1 MSSASRQHKKKK
13 NKFGATSPPFIDY
26 LKEILRRYP
35 DGGQILKELIQ
46 NADDAGASRVVFIH
60 DERHYETQSLW
71 TEELGKYQGPALYA
85 FNDAAFTE
93 EDWEGIQRVGR
104 SIKQDD
110 PTKVGRFGIGFNSVY
125 HITDLPCVFSSEH
138 LAIFDPQKKM
148 FGDDEEGYRWS
159 LNDEE
164 DRKSLLNLRDQFQ
177 PFQNVVSHV
186 DSCSWEKVISEE
198 QYFKG
203 TLFRFPLRNEASE
216 ISDNLYDSSKVTQL
230 FDSFIAD
237 ADISLLF
244 LRNVSSITLLH
255 IDTNGFCNNRL
266 KVSASNQFNNDLSHV
281 KQESFDRKTCFKTV
295 SHIPHQMEGTR
306 SQWLVTSCLLKHGY
320 KPEIDSLASKLSF
333 YPQVDAAFRI
343 DEDRSHCNGRL
354 SCFLPLP
361 NNESNKTGLPIHI
374 NACFGLTDNR
384 RFIKWQEEDQK
395 NDESAKWNELLI
407 KDILPHV
414 YLMMILDAIQLS
426 RNSTLPA
433 ATVYNLW
440 PDLSKTVHKDRWH
453 EVATD
458 TLKGLFEYKIFHLAK
473 DEKIWVSPSEA
484 VFPVNNICS
493 DTMSAVSRLLIAEG
507 ENLVTVPE
515 HVLKDV
521 PEIFPEIDKL
531 TWVSPSYV
539 RNVLHRSKAEN
550 LSKDDRYSLL
560 ELALSDEKYTELQGL
575 KLLPL
580 SDGTFTSFSN
590 EEQNTV
596 LIDNEKFSRTL
607 LPFSTERFIPNDL
620 SYVCIMQLMKLA
632 TKSTYN
638 IINLNANH
646 VVALTKKHLPMDWK
660 VTQDHVTWNTED
672 DHHPPKS
679 WLSEFWK
686 FLRTEWNELNDFID
700 IPLIPLEPLQ
710 SSGNSILLARLQ
722 RNTTLIF
729 QSSGVSSLSDHV
741 QNVLRMVGC
750 TVIKRDECLRH
761 HDIERYVLP
770 ASPRSVLQV
779 FVNSHRDQVIKGI
792 DSGSSRE
799 KEELKVY
806 LSSLDSLSNA
816 ERNLLSMLPIFR
828 MMSGKY
834 VAVQSKQAVVS
845 TTKPAIPDD
854 LPMPE
859 TIVQCANEADRR
871 LLTLLNIELLDAAK
885 LAVRLV
891 DCIEAAFFQK
901 GEEQTVMTWIL
912 NNGSILLSQSKQLLM
927 KTKNLKFIETTHG
940 ERKQASD
947 VFDPRNR
954 IFQDLFEADFF
965 PSPIY
970 TKTQEMLQSLKS
982 IGLKTEQKDISTENT
997 LQVINHVE
1005 KLHVHSPDKAFKK
1018 AHTLVRVLN
1027 ENDFLSKFTKAQIEE
1042 LKQRQWVP
1050 CENPKFLNGSICR
1063 NHKRGL
1069 YKPTDVR
1076 DSKYS
1081 SIVGYVMPLTSELTG
1096 HVCKNLGLH
1105 EPPPAEKVLENLS
1118 ALRSMANP
1126 NSDFQFKTELHNIYK
1141 FMQDNMRNF
1150 TDLIDSKGIPWIWN
1164 NSEFVCP
1171 GDIVLAYPP
1180 ELDLSPYIKKVP
1192 EEFLQYEILLTK
1204 FGVKKTLSDAEI
1216 EDILHDIKQRIDCRD
1231 PSHGDLTELKVSVA
1245 ILDWMRKNE
1254 KLLKDTTP
1262 VPVVAQSHNFTL
1274 QALSKTVFCDISAE
1288 GLDDLIQDDEE
1299 FYVIHEEVLPIT
1311 AKWLKVPFLSTRI
1324 LKPQL
1329 IQAEEDSFG
1338 IEQCGQSEPIT
1349 QRIKNILKEYDEES
1363 DIFKE
1368 LLQNAEDAGATTCKF
1383 LLDFRKHKDPP
1394 ETLFDHGMALC
1405 NGPCLWIF
1413 NNELFSEEDW
1423 RNIVKVGSASKEKKV
1438 EMIGKFGL
1446 GFNAVYHVSDI
1457 PSILSGKSLL
1467 ILDPNVSHL
1476 EKHILSYGNPGI
1488 KLDPFQE
1495 RLFKRFPGQLKS
1507 YEGIF
1512 DCDLSVE
1519 NSKKAYNGTLIKL
1532 PFRTLEEANKSE
1544 ISSKVFDEERIRSFI
1559 NHLTDNSQTHLLFL
1573 KSIRSMSL
1581 QIIPENAPTPP
1592 RNNQIQTTLKISRE
1606 VMNSFAVS
1614 NDTLLQEIENT
1625 FGNSDIKC
1633 LNIIDVKRAHIVKI
1647 VQENSDKSLTQYW
1660 LLYSC
1665 FGTQESLQMYQRRTE
1680 QDHVFSF
1687 PIGGIAVPL
1696 HKEAKTNTWSP
1707 DESLFGQAFCFLP
1720 LSVDTGLPVH
1730 VNGTFAVTSNRKS
1743 LWEKGVKSEWNKAL
1757 MKDAVT
1763 SAYITT
1769 LLELK
1774 KMAQNGHIQNYSFHT
1789 FWPNIETVSKAFLP
1803 MVESF
1808 YSAVVENA
1816 NGKSLELFSN
1826 GHNWCSIDNVR
1837 FLNPKIEQSRVIGD
1851 IAMKVFLSLG
1861 ASYSSVVSLPSWV
1874 RQSFI
1879 DCGFEPEIKQRTI
1892 NWPEFYY
1899 IVFEN
1904 LSSVD
1909 THSRNT
1915 LVLNAI
1921 HLNDPAVDDL
1931 LKSYPCIP
1939 TQSCKKLQLI
1949 KRLVNPSGKIA
1960 CLYELKEGRFLAGT
1974 ENDFLLPKI
1983 IQRLSEL
1990 GMLSDHLPVED
2001 IIERAAK
2008 ISSVWQQDQSEY
2020 RKRLQ
2025 CLLESMK
2032 DSSEDVNSLHW
2043 HTLSQIPFLPA
2054 LVPLVQQNMNTTVLK
2069 KPSEVYDDSCRNL
2082 VSMTEFTVDHSKL
2095 QKYNYDPVLQK
2106 LGVLTNPPVETV
2118 LQQLLKAHQ
2127 HCNAFQKTTLFNMA
2141 HSCYEYLNNY
2151 LFEQKNPN
2159 PIIEHAKSFP
2169 FIFIED
2175 HFVNVRSVA
2184 KSEEFEEK
2192 PYLYVLPV
2200 IFYKFE
2206 RLWHYL
2212 GIKKHFTKEQFVS
2225 ALNEIK
2231 ALNGSQPL
2239 SMSDLHK
2246 CVTILIKGLY
2256 KIKEEKLTNCLIPDK
2271 RGVLT
2276 SSKELRFNDSPWMP
2290 VSAGVKLVHDLISRS
2305 VACHFGVMTT
2315 RHHTLKN
2322 HLVGEFSFHVQEF
2335 GQTEKLTVRIK
2346 NIIDA
2351 YPSKKDILKELIQNA
2366 DDAEATEIHF
2376 VWDKRKHKTEK
2387 IFGKKWELVQGPAL
2401 CVYNNR
2407 TFTDDDLQGIQQLG
2421 EGGKHG
2427 SLGRTGKYG
2436 LGFNSVYHLTDCP
2449 SILTG
2454 DKLLCISDPNL
2465 KYVEHATKQSPGCK
2479 FSMED
2484 EFKKSFEDVY
2494 HTFLPEMFALNSGT
2508 MFRLPLRTEKMAEKS
2523 EISRHAVTD
2532 RDMEELKSALTED
2545 PEGLILF
2552 LKHITKI
2559 QFLEISEDGTQTK
2572 CLFGVE
2578 KTYPEKS
2585 MESKENFHSHVR
2597 ESLMSGTAEPCKT
2610 IYIMKISSG
2619 NNQSQWVI
2627 AESFGFSKQIH
2638 ERKNKQDH
2646 FKVPQAALAAC
2657 WESSFNHTF
2666 TGRAFCC
2673 LPLPGETGLPV
2684 HVNAN
2689 FEVDS
2694 SRRDLWK
2701 EDGNSLKTEWNQS
2714 LKINIISPLYADLLL
2729 RLCSVIKKD
2738 TPTTLVFLKSQLET
2752 SFLNYFPCI
2761 SQKVDKVWHEMIHEV
2776 YRSISRCDLPVIPT
2790 VHAVSVESSHLSLQ
2804 KYTVTWC
2811 SPSDPHSADCP
2822 YFSTD
2827 DHEGIFEILDDIAMK
2842 LVPNTCKVNEI
2853 KKTFKSAGVNVT
2865 EVSPSTVIN
2874 FLKQR
2879 SLNDPSET
2887 TSGLPLPIS
2896 QTLIKNKRRC
2906 SKLLSFCLTNANEKN
2921 VHYLNGLPLLLTE
2934 DQVLRVFDSKSPKL
2948 ISRFSS
2954 LFQGHHKLFADN
2966 EVIRNHIQILQKGN
2980 YIKGL
2985 TIAMAAQYLKGKLEQ
3000 LLSQSLPDQRCQLY
3014 KAETETVKWLKTLW
3028 SFFEDQEQFYQNENM
3043 NVYSEIKKHFDDS
3056 PILPVICPSQN
3067 NTHFLQTMGNVS
3079 KVILKPDEKIA
3090 SILLKLGFMKLNIS
3104 FFIDFKDLLF
3114 KYMNPELLQTRD
3126 SSAVLEEVCHV
3137 PHSQFEKL
3145 STDECVDLQR
3155 FLQNG
3160 IRDSNKRS
3168 RHVGMLKSLPLFES
3182 ITGKK
3187 ERIDLHRM
3195 IFILNTE
3202 HQNDFPNLY
3211 HVDGC
3216 DCIFL
3221 KHSWI
3226 NLELSE
3232 ILSIRI
3238 LDDLEF
3244 CVRFILPSVHIMKE
3258 AKLLDFMRL
3267 LVKFRPVDC
3276 RIVSALRDVRFIRD
3290 IHGSLQVASYF
3301 YDYSVPLYRVMLPK
3315 ERFVPKKFWDN
3326 FQGKLIEAH
3335 HLLKD
3340 LGLKHEVSDEQ
3351 IIQFSKQIESETRGN
3366 TPLDV
3371 LKERSNLL
3379 FRIVLSKSNH
3389 KNSNL
3394 LNRVANIKF
3403 IFPVQIQKTLCDYHK
3418 AFAQEREVV
3427 AISGS
3432 LINRDSDH
3440 HYLIWTS
3447 MPILPSEH
3455 FSPHLIM
3462 KLKDVGALETPPL
3475 GQIAANLKNICT
3487 SQCHTDTLLETR
3499 NKVFSKSYAYLQ
3511 SINFDASLFSDLPI
3525 ILVENRTKLVKAKQT
3540 ALVIND
3546 DLEFRPYLYRIP
3558 SKYMKYE
3565 DFFRKIGVK
3574 ERPTVNQYITVLQE
3588 IYSDSSDKE
3597 SLQPNQQ
3604 KAVKRVVQQ
3613 LFCLLKEEQNKT
3625 SFRNNPLYLPSTD
3638 GRLYESNTLFFNDTV
3653 FQPARLEGPLET
3665 KLKLLEKLNCCH
3677 LGSDHYEHQTL
3688 LQLLPQQVRPKLLSD
3703 VVSENLEETSV
3714 QYCDEGGCEFSGW
3727 FDKHLSSAAF
3737 LHGLVCLIRE
3747 DSKGGISQS
3756 KAAGKCEEIFSKI
3769 QIICCKTLQTK
3780 LLLNHEPIEG
3790 SKFET
3795 DVYVKRR
3802 KDGCNFYLKHNDDM
3816 VPKVVNEV
3824 NMCLTKEIN
3833 ALLKNCLT
3841 TSSLPVLG
3849 HLLLC
3854 DNMKDVEKT
3863 LANHGIH
3870 NSGLEEGHDALPK
3883 PGCLIPE
3890 EWHDCLDMN
3899 FLNNFESGEYVG
3911 FSKDEFGEYFYA
3923 IVINRLDDPLGQIR
3937 QFPARYKIQV
3947 GIDDFIEVSSLD
3959 LYQFKREKK
3968 ATVSTRSTFTDIERL
3983 LASRPPPNTGST
3995 CTAIKRLLASRP
4007 PPNTGSTCTAIEHL
4021 LASRPPPNTGST
4033 CTDIERLL
4041 LSRPPPKTF
4050 FPGTFEEIKREIDR
4064 SLNEIWNMSNED
4076 KQKAIKRLYLR
4087 WHPDKNPGNEEL
4099 AHEAFKYLQKRIE
4112 ELQKGKPAH
4121 STSSTWRDFR
4131 DFYDTWNTEAG
4142 RHRRGRERFYQNY
4155 SRRHYNFWSYHRET
4169 PRPNRGEAKRWYEQ
4183 AQCDIRAAHNDTGGD
4198 CSEWSLFKVHQ
4209 AVEKALIA
4217 AMYRRSGEHPKNCSI
4232 TSLAQQVSHYSSQL
4246 TDLPNTVRQLT
4257 ELGVDGKKTQY
4268 PNYHQFPHIPN
4279 KQFSVD
4285 NARSALDI
4293 ATKLLEK
4300 IEEYIS

>member
-1 MSSASRQHKKKK
+1 MALKITTICDKLYIVRCR

-159 LNDEE
+159 LDDKE

-186 DSCSWEKVISEE
+186 DSCSWEKVINEE

-255 IDTNGFCNNRL
+255 IDTNGFCHNRL

-295 SHIPHQMEGTR
+295 SHIPHQMEETK

-361 NNESNKTGLPIHI
+361 NNDSNKTGLPIHI

-395 NDESAKWNELLI
+395 NDESAKWNELLT

-507 ENLVTVPE
+507 ENLVTVPQ

-521 PEIFPEIDKL
+521 QKIFPEKDTL

-590 EEQNTV
+590 EVQNTV

-607 LPFSTERFIPNDL
+607 LPFCKERFIPNDL
-620 SYVCIMQLMKLA
+620 SHVCTMQLRKLA

-638 IINLNANH
+638 IINLDAKD
-646 VVALTKKHLPMDWK
+646 VVALTKKHLPMDWT
-660 VTQDHVTWNTED
+660 VTQGHVTWKMAEN
-672 DHHPPKS
+672 HHPPKS
-679 WLSEFWK
+679 WLAEFWK
-686 FLRTEWNELNDFID
+686 FLSTELIELNNFID
-700 IPLIPLEPLQ
+700 MPLIPLEPLQ
-710 SSGNSILLARLQ
+710 SSSNSVLLARLQ

-729 QSSGVSSLSDHV
+729 QSSTVSSLSDQV
-741 QNVLRMVGC
+741 QKVLRMVGC

-792 DSGSSRE
+792 DSASSHE

-859 TIVQCANEADRR
+859 TIVKCANEADRR

-891 DCIEAAFFQK
+891 DSIEAASFKK

-912 NNGSILLSQSKQLLM
+912 NNGSILLSQSEQLLA
-927 KTKNLKFIETTHG
+927 KTKRLNFIETTHG
-940 ERKQASD
+940 GCKQASN
-947 VFDPRNR
+947 VFDPRNKT
-954 IFQDLFEADFF
+954 FQDIFEADFF
-965 PSPIY
+965 PPPIY
-970 TKTQEMLQSLKS
+970 TKTEEMLQSLRRL
-982 IGLKTEQKDISTENT
+982 GLRTEQKQISAENI
-997 LQVINHVE
+997 LEVINHTE
-1005 KLHVHSPDKAFKK
+1005 KLFLHSPDKAFKK
-1018 AHTLVRVLN
+1018 VHTLVRVLN
-1027 ENDFLSKFTKAQIEE
+1027 ENDFLSKFTKVQIEE

-1126 NSDFQFKTELHNIYK
+1126 NSDFQFKTKLHDIYK

-1164 NSEFVCP
+1164 KSEFVCP

-1192 EEFLQYEILLTK
+1192 EEFLQYENLLTK

-1231 PSHGDLTELKVSVA
+1231 PPHGDLTELKVSVA

-1254 KLLKDTTP
+1254 RLLKDSTP

-1288 GLDDLIQDDEE
+1288 GLDDLIQDNEE

-1476 EKHILSYGNPGI
+1476 EKHILSKGNPGI

-1495 RLFKRFPGQLKS
+1495 RLFKRFPGQFKS

-1512 DCDLSVE
+1512 DCDLSVQ

-1544 ISSKVFDEERIRSFI
+1544 ISSKVFDEERIRSFK

-1581 QIIPENAPTPP
+1581 QIIPENASTPP
-1592 RNNQIQTTLKISRE
+1592 RNDQIQTPLKISRE

-1614 NDTLLQEIENT
+1614 NGTRLQDIENT
-1625 FGNSDIKC
+1625 FRNSDIKC
-1633 LNIIDVKRAHIVKI
+1633 LNIIDVNKAHIVKI
-1647 VQENSDKSLTQYW
+1647 VQDNSDKSLTQYW

-1665 FGTQESLQMYQRRTE
+1665 FGTHDSLQMYQRRTE
-1680 QDHVFSF
+1680 QEHVFSL

-1696 HKEAKTNTWSP
+1696 HKETKTNSWSP
-1707 DESLFGQAFCFLP
+1707 DESLTHKGQAFCFLP

-1789 FWPNIETVSKAFLP
+1789 FWPNTETVSKAFLP

-1837 FLNPKIEQSRVIGD
+1837 FLNPKIEESRVIVD

-1861 ASYSSVVSLPSWV
+1861 ASYSTVVSLPLWV

-1879 DCGFEPEIKQRTI
+1879 KCGFEPEIKQRTI
-1892 NWPEFYY
+1892 NWPEFYK

-1904 LSSVD
+1904 MSFVD

-1921 HLNDPAVDDL
+1921 DLNDPAVDDL
-1931 LKSYPCIP
+1931 LKIYPCIP
-1939 TQSCKKLQLI
+1939 TQGCKKLQLI
-1949 KRLVNPSGKIA
+1949 KRLVNPSGKMA
-1960 CLYELKEGRFLAGT
+1960 CLYELKEGRFLEGT
-1974 ENDFLLPKI
+1974 ENDFLSPKR
-1983 IQRLSEL
+1983 IQRLSDL
-1990 GMLSDHLPVED
+1990 GMLSDRLPFED
-2001 IIERAAK
+2001 IIERAGK
-2008 ISSVWQQDQSEY
+2008 ISSVWQKDKSEY

-2054 LVPLVQQNMNTTVLK
+2054 LVPSVQQNKNTTVLK
-2069 KPSEVYDDSCRNL
+2069 KPSEVYNDSCRNL
-2082 VSMTEFTVDHSKL
+2082 VSMTEFTVDHSNL

-2106 LGVLTNPPVETV
+2106 LRVLTNPPVETV

-2127 HCNAFQKTTLFNMA
+2127 HCNAFEKTALFNIA
-2141 HSCYEYLNNY
+2141 QSCYEYLNNY
-2151 LFEQKNPN
+2151 LFEQKDPN
-2159 PIIEHAKSFP
+2159 PIIGHSKSFP

-2184 KSEEFEEK
+2184 RSEEFEEK
-2192 PYLYVLPV
+2192 PYLYVLPA
-2200 IFYKFE
+2200 IFSKFE
-2206 RLWHYL
+2206 RLWDCL
-2212 GIKKHFTKEQFVS
+2212 GVTQQFTKEQFAA

-2231 ALNGSQPL
+2231 DLYESKPL
-2239 SMSDLHK
+2239 SKSDLHK

-2256 KIKEEKLTNCLIPDK
+2256 KIKVEKLTNCLIPDK

-2322 HLVGEFSFHVQEF
+2322 HLVSGFSLHVQEF

-2454 DKLLCISDPNL
+2454 DKWLCISDPNL
-2465 KYVEHATKQSPGCK
+2465 KYVEGITKESPGCK
-2479 FSMED
+2479 FSIDNEL
-2484 EFKKSFEDVY
+2484 KKSFEDVY
-2494 HTFLPEMFALNSGT
+2494 HTFLPEMFPLDSGT

-2523 EISRHAVTD
+2523 EISRHTVTD

-2559 QFLEISEDGTQTK
+2559 QFLEISDDGME
-2572 CLFGVE
+2572 E
-2578 KTYPEKS
+2578 KSSFLIEKKHTAKS
-2585 MESKENFHSHVR
+2585 MESKETFHRHVR

-2610 IYIMKISSG
+2610 IYGMEISSG

-2627 AESFGFSKQIH
+2627 AECFSFSQQNY
-2638 ERKNKQDH
+2638 EQKNKQDH

-2657 WESSFNHTF
+2657 WKSSFHNTF
-2666 TGRAFCC
+2666 TGRAFCS

-2714 LKINIISPLYADLLL
+2714 LKVNIISPLYADLLL

-2738 TPTTLVFLKSQLET
+2738 TPKGLVFLKSELET
-2752 SFLNYFPCI
+2752 SCLNYFPCI
-2761 SQKVDKVWHEMIHEV
+2761 SQKVDNVWHEMIHEV

-2790 VHAVSVESSHLSLQ
+2790 VHAVSVESSHRSLQ

-2811 SPSDPHSADCP
+2811 SPSKPHSENCP
-2822 YFSTD
+2822 YFASD
-2827 DHEGIFEILDDIAMK
+2827 DNDVIFEILDDTGMK
-2842 LVPNTCKVNEI
+2842 LVPNSSKMNEI
-2853 KKTFKSAGVNVT
+2853 KENFKSAGVNVT
-2865 EVSPSTVIN
+2865 EVSPSTVMN

-2879 SLNDPSET
+2879 SLNDPSQT
-2887 TSGLPLPIS
+2887 TSGLPLPINK
-2896 QTLIKNKRRC
+2896 TLIKDKTRC
-2906 SKLLSFCLTNANEKN
+2906 SKLLSFCMKNADEKN
-2921 VHYLNGLPLLLTE
+2921 VHDLNGLPLLLTE
-2934 DQVLRVFDSKSPKL
+2934 DQMLRVFDSKSPKL

-2954 LFQGHHKLFADN
+2954 LFQGHQEMFADSDVN
-2966 EVIRNHIQILQKGN
+2966 RSHVQILRQGKF
-2980 YIKGL
+2980 IKDL
-2985 TIAMAAQYLKGKLEQ
+2985 SIDIAAVYLKPELAQ

-3014 KAETETVKWLKTLW
+3014 KVEIGMIKWLKTLW
-3028 SFFEDQEQFYQNENM
+3028 SFFEDQDKFYQNENM
-3043 NVYSEIKKHFDDS
+3043 NVFSEIKKHFNSS

-3067 NTHFLQTMGNVS
+3067 NTHFLQTIGNIS
-3079 KVILKPDEKIA
+3079 KVIQYQDEKIA
-3090 SILLKLGFMKLNIS
+3090 SILLKLGFMKIDLS
-3104 FFIDFKDLLF
+3104 FFIDLKVEFRL
-3114 KYMNPELLQTRD
+3114 KYMNPELLQTGD
-3126 SSAVLEEVCHV
+3126 SSAVLSQVCDV
-3137 PHSQFEKL
+3137 PHSQFEEL
-3145 STDECVDLQR
+3145 SKDECVDLQR
-3155 FLQNG
+3155 FLQQG
-3160 IRDSNKRS
+3160 IRDSKNKS
-3168 RHVGMLKSLPLFES
+3168 QHVVMLKSLPLFES
-3182 ITGKK
+3182 VTGKR

-3195 IFILNTE
+3195 VFILNSV
-3202 HQNDFPNLY
+3202 HYNDFPSLY
-3211 HVDGC
+3211 QVEGC
-3216 DCIFL
+3216 DSIFL
-3221 KHSWI
+3221 KCTLV
-3226 NLELSE
+3226 NQELAE
-3232 ILSIRI
+3232 HLNIKILN
-3238 LDDLEF
+3238 DLEF
-3244 CVRFILPSVHIMKE
+3244 CVQFILPSVHKMTE
-3258 AKLLDFMRL
+3258 AKLLVLMRF
-3267 LVKFRPVDC
+3267 LVELGPVDP
-3276 RIVSALRDVRFIRD
+3276 RTVSALRDVRFIRD

-3301 YDYSVPLYRVMLPK
+3301 YDESVSLYRVMLPK
-3315 ERFVPKKFWDN
+3315 ERFVPEKFWDN
-3326 FQGKLIEAH
+3326 FQ
-3335 HLLKD
+3335 
-3340 LGLKHEVSDEQ
+3340 
-3351 IIQFSKQIESETRGN
+3351 
-3366 TPLDV
+3366 
-3371 LKERSNLL
+3371 
-3379 FRIVLSKSNH
+3379 
-3389 KNSNL
+3389 
-3394 LNRVANIKF
+3394 
-3403 IFPVQIQKTLCDYHK
+3403 
-3418 AFAQEREVV
+3418 
-3427 AISGS
+3427 
-3432 LINRDSDH
+3432 
-3440 HYLIWTS
+3440 
-3447 MPILPSEH
+3447 
-3455 FSPHLIM
+3455 
-3462 KLKDVGALETPPL
+3462 
-3475 GQIAANLKNICT
+3475 
-3487 SQCHTDTLLETR
+3487 
-3499 NKVFSKSYAYLQ
+3499 
-3511 SINFDASLFSDLPI
+3511 
-3525 ILVENRTKLVKAKQT
+3525 
-3540 ALVIND
+3540 
-3546 DLEFRPYLYRIP
+3546 
-3558 SKYMKYE
+3558 
-3565 DFFRKIGVK
+3565 
-3574 ERPTVNQYITVLQE
+3574 
-3588 IYSDSSDKE
+3588 
-3597 SLQPNQQ
+3597 
-3604 KAVKRVVQQ
+3604 
-3613 LFCLLKEEQNKT
+3613 
-3625 SFRNNPLYLPSTD
+3625 
-3638 GRLYESNTLFFNDTV
+3638 
-3653 FQPARLEGPLET
+3653 
-3665 KLKLLEKLNCCH
+3665 
-3677 LGSDHYEHQTL
+3677 
-3688 LQLLPQQVRPKLLSD
+3688 
-3703 VVSENLEETSV
+3703 
-3714 QYCDEGGCEFSGW
+3714 
-3727 FDKHLSSAAF
+3727 
-3737 LHGLVCLIRE
+3737 
-3747 DSKGGISQS
+3747 
-3756 KAAGKCEEIFSKI
+3756 
-3769 QIICCKTLQTK
+3769 
-3780 LLLNHEPIEG
+3780 
-3790 SKFET
+3790 
-3795 DVYVKRR
+3795 
-3802 KDGCNFYLKHNDDM
+3802 
-3816 VPKVVNEV
+3816 
-3824 NMCLTKEIN
+3824 EIN

-3841 TSSLPVLG
+3841 TSSLLILG
-3849 HLLLC
+3849 HLLVC

-3911 FSKDEFGEYFYA
+3911 FSKDESGEYFYA
-3923 IVINRLDDPLGQIR
+3923 IVINRLDDPQGQIR

-3947 GIDDFIEVSSLD
+3947 GIDEFIEVSSLD
-3959 LYQFKREKK
+3959 IYQFKREKK
-3968 ATVSTRSTFTDIERL
+3968 ATVST
-3983 LASRPPPNTGST
+3983 
-3995 CTAIKRLLASRP
+3995 
-4007 PPNTGSTCTAIEHL
+4007 
-4021 LASRPPPNTGST
+4021 GST

-4041 LSRPPPKTF
+4041 ISRPPPKKD
-4050 FPGTFEEIKREIDR
+4050 FPETFEEIKREIDQ
-4064 SLNEIWNMSNED
+4064 SLNEIWNMSSED
-4076 KQKAIKRLYLR
+4076 KQKALKRLYLR

-4099 AHEAFKYLQKRIE
+4099 ANEAFKYLQNRIE
-4112 ELQKGKPAH
+4112 ELQHGKTAH

-4142 RHRRGRERFYQNY
+4142 RHRRGRERFYKNY

-4183 AQCDIRAAHNDTGGD
+4183 AQCDIRAAQNYTGGD

-4285 NARSALDI
+4285 NARSAMDI

>member
-1 MSSASRQHKKKK
+1 MSSASRQKKKKK

-60 DERHYETQSLW
+60 DERHYGTQSLW

-125 HITDLPCVFSSEH
+125 HITDLPCVFSSGH

-159 LNDEE
+159 LDDEE
-164 DRKSLLNLRDQFQ
+164 DRERLLNLRDQFQ
-177 PFQNVVSHV
+177 PFQNVVSQV
-186 DSCSWEKVISEE
+186 NSCSWEKVISEE

-203 TLFRFPLRNEASE
+203 TLFRFPLRNEDSE
-216 ISDNLYDSSKVTQL
+216 ISDNVYDSTKVTQL

-244 LRNVSSITLLH
+244 LRNVSSITLMH
-255 IDTNGFCNNRL
+255 IDTNGFCHNRL

-295 SHIPHQMEGTR
+295 SHIPHQMEETK
-306 SQWLVTSCLLKHGY
+306 SQWLVTPCLLKHGY
-320 KPEIDSLASKLSF
+320 IPEIDSLASKLSF

-343 DEDRSHCNGRL
+343 DEGRSLCNGRL

-458 TLKGLFEYKIFHLAK
+458 TLKGLIEYKIFHLAD
-473 DEKIWVSPSEA
+473 DEKIWVSPSDA

-493 DTMSAVSRLLIAEG
+493 DTMSAISRLLIAEG

-515 HVLKDV
+515 YILKDV
-521 PEIFPEIDKL
+521 QNIFPENDTL
-531 TWVSPSYV
+531 TWVTPSYV
-539 RNVLHRSKAEN
+539 RDVLHRSKAEN

-560 ELALSDEKYTELQGL
+560 EFALSDEKYTELQGL

-590 EEQNTV
+590 EVQNTV
-596 LIDNEKFSRTL
+596 LIDNEKFPRTL
-607 LPFSTERFIPNDL
+607 LPFCKERFIPNDL
-620 SYVCIMQLMKLA
+620 SHVCTMQLMKLA
-632 TKSTYN
+632 TMSTYN
-638 IINLNANH
+638 IIDLDANH

-660 VTQDHVTWNTED
+660 VTQGHVTWKTAE

-679 WLSEFWK
+679 WLAEFWK
-686 FLRTEWNELNDFID
+686 FLSTEWNELNYFID
-700 IPLIPLEPLQ
+700 MPLIPLEPLQ
-710 SSGNSILLARLQ
+710 SSGNTVLLAKLQ

-729 QSSGVSSLSDHV
+729 QSSTVSSLSDHV
-741 QNVLRMVGC
+741 QKVLRMVGC

-761 HDIERYVLP
+761 HDIDRYVLP

-779 FVNSHRDQVIKGI
+779 FVNSHRDQLIKGI
-792 DSGSSRE
+792 ASASSQE

-816 ERNLLSMLPIFR
+816 EKILLSMLPIFR

-834 VAVQSKQAVVS
+834 VTVQSKQAVVS

-859 TIVQCANEADRR
+859 TIVKCANEADRR

-885 LAVRLV
+885 VAVLLV
-891 DCIEAAFFQK
+891 DCIETASFK
-901 GEEQTVMTWIL
+901 IGEEQTVMTWIL
-912 NNGSILLSQSKQLLM
+912 NNGSLLLSQSDQLLM
-927 KTKNLKFIETTHG
+927 KTKSLKFIETTHG
-940 ERKQASD
+940 EQKHASD
-947 VFDPRNR
+947 VFDPRNKT
-954 IFQDLFEADFF
+954 FQDLFEADFF
-965 PSPIY
+965 PPPIY
-970 TKTQEMLQSLKS
+970 TKTQKMLQSLQRL
-982 IGLKTEQKDISTENT
+982 GLRTEQKEISTENI
-997 LQVINHVE
+997 LQVMNHIE
-1005 KLHVHSPDKAFKK
+1005 KLCVHSPDKALKK
-1018 AHTLVRVLN
+1018 AHTLVQVLN
-1027 ENDFLSKFTKAQIEE
+1027 KNDFLSKFTKEQVKKIMQ
-1042 LKQRQWVP
+1042 KQWVP
-1050 CENPKFLNGSICR
+1050 CENPKFLNGSLR
-1063 NHKRGL
+1063 NLKKGL
-1069 YKPTDVR
+1069 YKPTEVR

-1081 SIVGYVMPLTSELTG
+1081 SIVGYVMPLTAELTG
-1096 HVCKNLGLH
+1096 HLCKNLGLH

-1118 ALRSMANP
+1118 ALRSMVNP
-1126 NSDFQFKTELHNIYK
+1126 NSDFQLKTELHSIYK

-1150 TDLIDSKGIPWIWN
+1150 TVLMNTKSIPWIWN
-1164 NSEFVCP
+1164 KSEFVFP

-1192 EEFLQYEILLTK
+1192 EEFLQYENLLTK
-1204 FGVKKTLSDAEI
+1204 FGVKKTLSDEEI
-1216 EDILHDIKQRIDCRD
+1216 EDILNDIKHRIDCRD
-1231 PSHGDLTELKVSVA
+1231 PPHGDLMELKVSIA

-1254 KLLKDTTP
+1254 KLLKDSTP
-1262 VPVVAQSHNFTL
+1262 VPVMAQSQNFTL
-1274 QALSKTVFCDISAE
+1274 QPLSKTVFCDISAE
-1288 GLDDLIQDDEE
+1288 GLDDLKQDNEE

-1311 AKWLKVPFLSTRI
+1311 ARWLKVPFLSTRI

-1329 IQAEEDSFG
+1329 IQGEQEFYG

-1363 DIFKE
+1363 DIVKE
-1368 LLQNAEDAGATTCKF
+1368 LIQNAEDAGATTCKF
-1383 LLDFRKHKDPP
+1383 LLDYRKHKDPP

-1413 NNELFSEEDW
+1413 NNELFSQEDW
-1423 RNIVKVGSASKEKKV
+1423 INIVKVGSASKENKV

-1467 ILDPNVSHL
+1467 ILDPNVTHL
-1476 EKHILSYGNPGI
+1476 EKHLLSKGNPGI

-1495 RLFKRFPGQLKS
+1495 RLYKRFPGQFKS

-1512 DCDLSVE
+1512 DCDFSVQ
-1519 NSKKAYNGTLIKL
+1519 NSKKSYNGTLIKL

-1544 ISSKVFDEERIRSFI
+1544 ISSKVYDEERIRSFK

-1573 KSIRSMSL
+1573 KSITSISL
-1581 QIIPENAPTPP
+1581 QIVPENASTPP
-1592 RNNQIQTTLKISRE
+1592 WIDQIQTPLKISRE
-1606 VMNSFAVS
+1606 VMKSFTVS
-1614 NDTLLQEIENT
+1614 NDTCLQDIENT
-1625 FGNSDIKC
+1625 FRNSDIKC
-1633 LNIIDVKRAHIVKI
+1633 HNIIDVNKAHIVKI
-1647 VQENSDKSLTQYW
+1647 VQDNSDKSLTQYW

-1665 FGTQESLQMYQRRTE
+1665 FGTHDSLQMFQRRNKTE
-1680 QDHVFSF
+1680 HLFSF

-1696 HKEAKTNTWSP
+1696 HKKVKTNSWSP
-1707 DESLFGQAFCFLP
+1707 DESLKHDGQAFCFLP
-1720 LSVDTGLPVH
+1720 LSIETGLPVH

-1763 SAYITT
+1763 SAYITI

-1789 FWPNIETVSKAFLP
+1789 FWPNTETVSKTFVP

-1808 YSAVVENA
+1808 YSAVVQNA
-1816 NGKSLELFSN
+1816 NSKSLELFSN
-1826 GHNWCSIDNVR
+1826 GHNWCSIDKVR
-1837 FLNPKIEQSRVIGD
+1837 FLNPKIEENRVIGD

-1879 DCGFEPEIKQRTI
+1879 DCGFKTEIKHRTI
-1892 NWPEFYY
+1892 NWPEFYN

-1921 HLNDPAVDDL
+1921 DLNDPAVDDL
-1931 LKSYPCIP
+1931 LKSYPCIS

-1949 KRLVNPSGKIA
+1949 KRLVNPSGKMA
-1960 CLYELKEGRFLAGT
+1960 CLYELKEGRFLEGT
-1974 ENDFLLPKI
+1974 GNDFLSPKR
-1983 IQRLSEL
+1983 IQRLSDL
-1990 GMLSDHLPVED
+1990 GMLSDRLPLED
-2001 IIERAAK
+2001 IIERAGK
-2008 ISSVWQQDQSEY
+2008 ISSVWQLDKSEY
-2020 RKRLQ
+2020 RKCLQ
-2025 CLLESMK
+2025 CLMESMK
-2032 DSSEDVNSLHW
+2032 DSSEDVNSQHW
-2043 HTLSQIPFLPA
+2043 HTLSQIPFLPG
-2054 LVPLVQQNMNTTVLK
+2054 LVPLVQKNKNATILK
-2069 KPSEVYDDSCRNL
+2069 KPSEVYNDSCRNL
-2082 VSMTEFTVDHSKL
+2082 VSLTEFTVDHSNL
-2095 QKYNYDPVLQK
+2095 QIHNYDPVLQK
-2106 LGVLTNPPVETV
+2106 LRVLTNPPVETV

-2127 HCNAFQKTTLFNMA
+2127 HCDTFENTTLFNMA
-2141 HSCYEYLNNY
+2141 HSCYEYLNYY
-2151 LFEQKNPN
+2151 LLEQKNPN
-2159 PIIEHAKSFP
+2159 PIIVHAKSFP

-2175 HFVNVRSVA
+2175 NFVNVRSVA
-2184 KSEEFEEK
+2184 KSEQFEEK

-2200 IFYKFE
+2200 IFSKFE

-2212 GIKKHFTKEQFVS
+2212 GIKKQFTKEQFVA
-2225 ALNEIK
+2225 ALHKMK

-2246 CVTILIKGLY
+2246 CVAILINGLY
-2256 KIKEEKLTNCLIPDK
+2256 KIKEEKLTNCLMPDE

-2290 VSAGVKLVHDLISRS
+2290 VSAGVKLVHDLIPRS
-2305 VACHFGVMTT
+2305 VAFHFGVMTT
-2315 RHHTLKN
+2315 RHRTLKN
-2322 HLVGEFSFHVQEF
+2322 HLVSGFSLHAKEF

-2407 TFTDDDLQGIQQLG
+2407 TFSDDDLQGIQQLG

-2454 DKLLCISDPNL
+2454 DKWLCISDPNL
-2465 KYVEHATKQSPGCK
+2465 KYVENVTKQSPGCM

-2484 EFKKSFEDVY
+2484 EFKNSFEDVY
-2494 HTFLPEMFALNSGT
+2494 HTFLPEMFPLDSGT

-2523 EISRHAVTD
+2523 EISRHTVTD
-2532 RDMEELKSALTED
+2532 HDMKELYYALTED

-2578 KTYPEKS
+2578 KTYTAKS
-2585 MESKENFHSHVR
+2585 MVSKENFHSHVR
-2597 ESLMSGTAEPCKT
+2597 ESLMSGTAEPSKI
-2610 IYIMKISSG
+2610 IYTMKISSG
-2619 NNQSQWVI
+2619 IKQSQWVI
-2627 AESFGFSKQIH
+2627 AEYFGFSKQIH

-2657 WESSFNHTF
+2657 RSSSFNHTF
-2666 TGRAFCC
+2666 TGRAFCS
-2673 LPLPGETGLPV
+2673 LPLPGQTGLPV

-2701 EDGNSLKTEWNQS
+2701 EDGASLKTEWNQS
-2714 LKINIISPLYADLLL
+2714 LKINIISPLYANLLL
-2729 RLCSVIKKD
+2729 CLCSFIKKD
-2738 TPTTLVFLKSQLET
+2738 TPTTLLFLKSQLET
-2752 SFLNYFPCI
+2752 SCLNYFPCI

-2776 YRSISRCDLPVIPT
+2776 YRSISQCDLPVIPT
-2790 VHAVSVESSHLSLQ
+2790 VHAVSVESSHLSQQ

-2811 SPSDPHSADCP
+2811 SPSKPHSADCP

-2827 DHEGIFEILDDIAMK
+2827 DHEGIFKILDDVGMK
-2842 LVPNTCKVNEI
+2842 LVPNTCKMNEI
-2853 KKTFKSAGVNVT
+2853 KKNFKSAGVNVT
-2865 EVSPSTVIN
+2865 EVSASTVIN

-2879 SLNDPSET
+2879 SLNDPSQT
-2887 TSGLPLPIS
+2887 TSSLPLPIN
-2896 QTLIKNKRRC
+2896 QTLIKNKTRC

-2921 VHYLNGLPLLLTE
+2921 VHDLNGLPLLLTE
-2934 DQVLRVFDSKSPKL
+2934 DQMLRVFDSKSPKL
-2948 ISRFSS
+2948 ISRFCS
-2954 LFQGHHKLFADN
+2954 LFEGHHEVFADN
-2966 EVIRNHIQILQKGN
+2966 DVIRNHIQILQRGK

-2985 TIAMAAQYLKGKLEQ
+2985 TIATAAQYLKWKLEQ

-3028 SFFEDQEQFYQNENM
+3028 SFFEDQEQFYQNDKM

-3067 NTHFLQTMGNVS
+3067 YTHFLQTMGNVS
-3079 KVILKPDEKIA
+3079 KVILKPDENIA
-3090 SILLKLGFMKLNIS
+3090 SILIKLGFMKLNIS
-3104 FFIDFKDLLF
+3104 FFIDFKDLVF

-3126 SSAVLEEVCHV
+3126 SSAVLEEVYHV

-3145 STDECVDLQR
+3145 SKDECVDLQH

-3160 IRDSNKRS
+3160 IRDSKKKS
-3168 RHVGMLKSLPLFES
+3168 GHVGMLKSLPLFES
-3182 ITGKK
+3182 ITGKR
-3187 ERIDLHRM
+3187 ERIDLHRI
-3195 IFILNTE
+3195 IFILNSE
-3202 HQNDFPNLY
+3202 YQNDFPNLY
-3211 HVDGC
+3211 HVDGR
-3216 DCIFL
+3216 DSIFL
-3221 KHSWI
+3221 KHNWI

-3232 ILSIRI
+3232 ILNIRI

-3244 CVRFILPSVHIMKE
+3244 CVQFILPSVHIMKE
-3258 AKLLDFMRL
+3258 AKLLDLMRL
-3267 LVKFRPVDC
+3267 LVKFRPVDP
-3276 RIVSALRDVRFIRD
+3276 RIVSALRDVRFIQD

-3301 YDYSVPLYRVMLPK
+3301 YDDSVSLYRVMLPK
-3315 ERFVPKKFWDN
+3315 ERFVPKTFWDN
-3326 FQGKLIEAH
+3326 FQGKQTKVYR
-3335 HLLKD
+3335 LLKD
-3340 LGLKHEVSDEQ
+3340 LGLKHEVSDEE
-3351 IIQFSKQIESETRGN
+3351 IIQFAKRIESETRGN
-3366 TPLDV
+3366 TPLYV

-3379 FRIVLSKSNH
+3379 FRTVLSKSID
-3389 KNSNL
+3389 KNSTL

-3403 IFPVQIQKTLCDYHK
+3403 IFPVKIQQKLCDYHK

-3432 LINRDSDH
+3432 LIDRDNDH

-3447 MPILPSEH
+3447 MPILPSELCSH
-3455 FSPHLIM
+3455 HHIKKM
-3462 KLKDVGALETPPL
+3462 KDVGALETPPL
-3475 GQIAANLKNICT
+3475 GQIAANLKNICR
-3487 SQCHTDTLLETR
+3487 SQCDTNTLLETR
-3499 NKVFSKSYAYLQ
+3499 NTVFSKSYAYLQ
-3511 SINFDASLFSDLPI
+3511 SIHFDASLFSDLPI
-3525 ILVENRTKLVKAKQT
+3525 ILVENGTKLVKAKQT
-3540 ALVIND
+3540 ALVLHD
-3546 DLEFRPYLYRIP
+3546 ALDFRPYLFCIP

-3565 DFFRKIGVK
+3565 DFLGKIGVN

-3588 IYSDSSDKE
+3588 IYSDSSDKD
-3597 SLQPNQQ
+3597 SLQANQQ
-3604 KAVKRVVQQ
+3604 KAVRRVVQQ
-3613 LFCLLKEEQNKT
+3613 LFNLLKENQNK
-3625 SFRNNPLYLPSTD
+3625 SCFRNNPLYLPSTD

-3677 LGSDHYEHQTL
+3677 LGNDHYEHQTL
-3688 LQLLPQQVRPKLLSD
+3688 LQFLPLQVRPTFLSD
-3703 VVSENLEETSV
+3703 VISEKLAGASV
-3714 QYCDEGGCEFSGW
+3714 QYCDEGECEFSGW

-3756 KAAGKCEEIFSKI
+3756 EAVGKCEEIFSKI

-3780 LLLNHEPIEG
+3780 LLLNHDPIEG
-3790 SKFET
+3790 SKAET
-3795 DVYVKRR
+3795 DVYVKRK
-3802 KDGCNFYLKHNDDM
+3802 KDGCSFYLKHNDDM

-3841 TSSLPVLG
+3841 TSSFQVLG
-3849 HLLLC
+3849 QLLLC
-3854 DNMKDVEKT
+3854 DNMEDVEKT

-3870 NSGLEEGHDALPK
+3870 YSGHEEGHNGLPK
-3883 PGCLIPE
+3883 PGCRIPE

-3911 FSKDEFGEYFYA
+3911 FSKDESGEYLYA
-3923 IVINRLDDPLGQIR
+3923 IVINRLDDALGQIR

-3947 GIDDFIEVSSLD
+3947 GSDDFIEVSSLD

-3968 ATVSTRSTFTDIERL
+3968 ATVSTGSTCTDIERL
-3983 LASRPPPNTGST
+3983 LT
-3995 CTAIKRLLASRP
+3995 
-4007 PPNTGSTCTAIEHL
+4007 
-4021 LASRPPPNTGST
+4021 SRPPPNTGST

-4041 LSRPPPKTF
+4041 ASRPPPNAV
-4050 FPGTFEEIKREIDR
+4050 FPGTFEEIKRKIDQ
-4064 SLNEIWNMSNED
+4064 SLNEIWKMSSED
-4076 KQKAIKRLYLR
+4076 KQKAIKRLYLQ

-4099 AHEAFKYLQKRIE
+4099 ASEAFKYLQKRIK
-4112 ELQKGKPAH
+4112 ELQQGITAH
-4121 STSSTWRDFR
+4121 STSSTWRDF
-4131 DFYDTWNTEAG
+4131 YDTWNTEAR

-4169 PRPNRGEAKRWYEQ
+4169 PRPNRGEANRWYEQ

-4198 CSEWSLFKVHQ
+4198 CSEWCLFKVHQ

-4246 TDLPNTVRQLT
+4246 TSLPNTVRQLT
-4257 ELGVDGKKTQY
+4257 ELGVDGRKTQY

-4285 NARSALDI
+4285 NARSALEI

>member
-1 MSSASRQHKKKK
+1 M
-13 NKFGATSPPFIDY
+13 T
-26 LKEILRRYP
+26 
-35 DGGQILKELIQ
+35 ELIQ

-85 FNDAAFTE
+85 FNDAVFTE

-138 LAIFDPQKKM
+138 LAIFDPQKKI

-164 DRKSLLNLRDQFQ
+164 DRESLLNLKDQFQ

-186 DSCSWEKVISEE
+186 NSCSWEKVISEE

-216 ISDNLYDSSKVTQL
+216 ISDNLYDSTKVTQL

-244 LRNVSSITLLH
+244 LRNVSSITLMH
-255 IDTNGFCNNRL
+255 INTNGFCKNRL
-266 KVSASNQFNNDLSHV
+266 KVSASNQFYTDLSHV
-281 KQESFDRKTCFKTV
+281 KQESFDRKTCLKTV
-295 SHIPHQMEGTR
+295 SHISHQMEETK
-306 SQWLVTSCLLKHGY
+306 SQWLVTTCLLKHGY
-320 KPEIDSLASKLSF
+320 KPEIDFLASKLSF

-343 DEDRSHCNGRL
+343 DEDRLLCNGRL

-361 NNESNKTGLPIHI
+361 NNDSNKTGLPIHI

-440 PDLSKTVHKDRWH
+440 PDLSKTVHKVRWH

-458 TLKGLFEYKIFHLAK
+458 TLRGLIEYKIFHLAR
-473 DEKIWVSPSEA
+473 DEKIWVSPSDA

-493 DTMSAVSRLLIAEG
+493 DTMSAISRLLITEG
-507 ENLVTVPE
+507 ENLVTVAE
-515 HVLKDV
+515 NILNDV
-521 PEIFPEIDKL
+521 QEIFPESDTL
-531 TWVSPSYV
+531 TWVTPSYV
-539 RNVLHRSKAEN
+539 RDVLHRCEEEN
-550 LSKDDRYSLL
+550 LSKDDKYSLL
-560 ELALSDEKYTELQGL
+560 EFALSDEKYTELQGL

-590 EEQNTV
+590 EVQNTV
-596 LIDNEKFSRTL
+596 LINNEKFPRTL
-607 LPFSTERFIPNDL
+607 LPFCKERFIPNNL
-620 SYVCIMQLMKLA
+620 SHVCTMQLRKLA
-632 TKSTYN
+632 TMNIYN
-638 IINLNANH
+638 IINLDAKD
-646 VVALTKKHLPMDWK
+646 VVALIKKHLPMDWK
-660 VTQDHVTWNTED
+660 
-672 DHHPPKS
+672 
-679 WLSEFWK
+679 
-686 FLRTEWNELNDFID
+686 
-700 IPLIPLEPLQ
+700 
-710 SSGNSILLARLQ
+710 
-722 RNTTLIF
+722 
-729 QSSGVSSLSDHV
+729 
-741 QNVLRMVGC
+741 
-750 TVIKRDECLRH
+750 
-761 HDIERYVLP
+761 
-770 ASPRSVLQV
+770 
-779 FVNSHRDQVIKGI
+779 
-792 DSGSSRE
+792 E

-816 ERNLLSMLPIFR
+816 EKILLSMLPIFR

-845 TTKPAIPDD
+845 TTKPAIPND

-885 LAVRLV
+885 LAVCLV
-891 DCIEAAFFQK
+891 DCIETASFKK

-912 NNGSILLSQSKQLLM
+912 TNGSILLSQSEQLLA
-927 KTKNLKFIETTHG
+927 KTKHLKFIETTHG
-940 ERKQASD
+940 EHKQVSN

-954 IFQDLFEADFF
+954 TFQDLFEAHFF
-965 PSPIY
+965 PPLIY
-970 TKTQEMLQSLKS
+970 TKREEMFQSLQRL
-982 IGLKTEQKDISTENT
+982 GLRTEQKEISTENI
-997 LQVINHVE
+997 LQVINHTE
-1005 KLHVHSPDKAFKK
+1005 KIFVHSPDKAFKK

-1042 LKQRQWVP
+1042 LKKRQWVP

-1063 NHKRGL
+1063 NLKRGL
-1069 YKPTDVR
+1069 YKPTEVR

-1096 HVCKNLGLH
+1096 HVCRNLGLH

-1118 ALRSMANP
+1118 ALRSMVDP
-1126 NSDFQFKTELHNIYK
+1126 ESDFQLKTELHSIYK
-1141 FMQDNMRNF
+1141 FMQDNVRNF
-1150 TDLIDSKGIPWIWN
+1150 TDLMDTKSIPWIWN
-1164 NSEFVCP
+1164 KSEFVCP

-1192 EEFLQYEILLTK
+1192 EEFLQYENLLTK
-1204 FGVKKTLSDAEI
+1204 FGVKKTLSDEEI
-1216 EDILHDIKQRIDCRD
+1216 EDILHDIKQRIDCRY
-1231 PSHGDLTELKVSVA
+1231 PPHGDLRERKVSIA

-1254 KLLKDTTP
+1254 KLLKDSTP
-1262 VPVVAQSHNFTL
+1262 VPVMAQNQNFTL
-1274 QALSKTVFCDISAE
+1274 QSLSKTVFCDISAE
-1288 GLDDLIQDDEE
+1288 GLDDLKQDNEE

-1311 AKWLKVPFLSTRI
+1311 AKWLKVPSLSTRI

-1329 IQAEEDSFG
+1329 IQAEQESFG

-1383 LLDFRKHKDPP
+1383 LLDFRKHRDPP

-1413 NNELFSEEDW
+1413 NNELFSQEDW

-1457 PSILSGKSLL
+1457 PSILSGKTLL
-1467 ILDPNVSHL
+1467 ILDPNVTHL
-1476 EKHILSYGNPGI
+1476 EKHILSKGNPGI
-1488 KLDPFQE
+1488 RLDPFQE
-1495 RLFKRFPGQLKS
+1495 RLYKRFPGQFKS

-1512 DCDLSVE
+1512 DCDLSVQ

-1532 PFRTLEEANKSE
+1532 PFRTQEEANKE
-1544 ISSKVFDEERIRSFI
+1544 
-1559 NHLTDNSQTHLLFL
+1559 
-1573 KSIRSMSL
+1573 
-1581 QIIPENAPTPP
+1581 
-1592 RNNQIQTTLKISRE
+1592 
-1606 VMNSFAVS
+1606 
-1614 NDTLLQEIENT
+1614 ENT
-1625 FGNSDIKC
+1625 N
-1633 LNIIDVKRAHIVKI
+1633 A
-1647 VQENSDKSLTQYW
+1647 
-1660 LLYSC
+1660 
-1665 FGTQESLQMYQRRTE
+1665 
-1680 QDHVFSF
+1680 
-1687 PIGGIAVPL
+1687 
-1696 HKEAKTNTWSP
+1696 WSP
-1707 DESLFGQAFCFLP
+1707 DESLKHEGQAFCFLP
-1720 LSVDTGLPVH
+1720 LSIDTGLPVH

-1757 MKDAVT
+1757 LKDAIT

-1769 LLELK
+1769 LLELT
-1774 KMAQNGHIQNYSFHT
+1774 KMAQNGHIQNYYFHT
-1789 FWPNIETVSKAFLP
+1789 FWPNTETVSKAFLP

-1808 YSAVVENA
+1808 YSAVVQNA
-1816 NGKSLELFSN
+1816 NGKSLEFFSN
-1826 GHNWCSIDNVR
+1826 GHNWCSMDNVR
-1837 FLNPKIEQSRVIGD
+1837 FLNPKIEESRVIGD
-1851 IAMKVFLSLG
+1851 IAMNVFLSLG

-1892 NWPEFYY
+1892 NWPEFYN

-1921 HLNDPAVDDL
+1921 DLNDPAVDHP

-1939 TQSCKKLQLI
+1939 TQSCKKLQFI
-1949 KRLVNPSGKIA
+1949 KRLVNPSGKMA
-1960 CLYELKEGRFLAGT
+1960 CLYELKEGRFLEGT
-1974 ENDFLLPKI
+1974 ENDFLSPKR
-1983 IQRLSEL
+1983 IQRLSDL
-1990 GMLSDHLPVED
+1990 GMLSDHLPLED
-2001 IIERAAK
+2001 IIERAGK
-2008 ISSVWQQDQSEY
+2008 ITSVWQQDKSEY

-2025 CLLESMK
+2025 CLVESIN

-2054 LVPLVQQNMNTTVLK
+2054 LVPLVQQNKNATILK
-2069 KPSEVYDDSCRNL
+2069 KPSEVYNDSCHNL
-2082 VSMTEFTVDHSKL
+2082 VSMTEFTVDHSNL
-2095 QKYNYDPVLQK
+2095 QIYNYDPVLQK
-2106 LGVLTNPPVETV
+2106 LRVLTNPPVETV

-2127 HCNAFQKTTLFNMA
+2127 HCNAIKKTAIFNIA
-2141 HSCYEYLNNY
+2141 QSCYEYLNNY
-2151 LFEQKNPN
+2151 LLEQKDPN
-2159 PIIEHAKSFP
+2159 PIRCHAKSFP

-2184 KSEEFEEK
+2184 RSEQFEEK

-2200 IFYKFE
+2200 IFSKFE
-2206 RLWHYL
+2206 RLWECL
-2212 GIKKHFTKEQFVS
+2212 GVNKQFTKEQFV
-2225 ALNEIK
+2225 ATLDEIK

-2239 SMSDLHK
+2239 SLSDLHK
-2246 CVTILIKGLY
+2246 CVAILINGLY
-2256 KIKEEKLTNCLIPDK
+2256 KIKDEKLTNCLIPDK

-2290 VSAGVKLVHDLISRS
+2290 VSAGVKLVHDLIPRS

-2322 HLVGEFSFHVQEF
+2322 HLVSGFSLYAKKF
-2335 GQTEKLTVRIK
+2335 GQTEKLTVRIN

-2366 DDAEATEIHF
+2366 DDAQATEIHF

-2407 TFTDDDLQGIQQLG
+2407 TFSDDDLQGIQQLG

-2427 SLGRTGKYG
+2427 TLGRTGKYG

-2449 SILTG
+2449 SILTA
-2454 DKLLCISDPNL
+2454 DKWLCISDPNL
-2465 KYVEHATKQSPGCK
+2465 KYVEGITKQSPGCM
-2479 FSMED
+2479 FSMEA
-2484 EFKKSFEDVY
+2484 EFKNSFEDVY
-2494 HTFLPEMFALNSGT
+2494 HTFLPEMFPLNSGT
-2508 MFRLPLRTEKMAEKS
+2508 MFRLPLRTENMAEKS
-2523 EISRHAVTD
+2523 EISRHTVTD
-2532 RDMEELKSALTED
+2532 RDMKELYTALTED

-2559 QFLEISEDGTQTK
+2559 QFMEISEDGEGK
-2572 CLFGVE
+2572 KSSFLIE
-2578 KTYPEKS
+2578 KKHTEKS
-2585 MESKENFHSHVR
+2585 MVSKENFHRHVR
-2597 ESLMSGTAEPCKT
+2597 DSLMSGTAEPCKT
-2610 IYIMKISSG
+2610 IYGLQISSG
-2619 NNQSQWVI
+2619 N
-2627 AESFGFSKQIH
+2627 KQ
-2638 ERKNKQDH
+2638 
-2646 FKVPQAALAAC
+2646 
-2657 WESSFNHTF
+2657 
-2666 TGRAFCC
+2666 
-2673 LPLPGETGLPV
+2673 
-2684 HVNAN
+2684 
-2689 FEVDS
+2689 
-2694 SRRDLWK
+2694 
-2701 EDGNSLKTEWNQS
+2701 NS
-2714 LKINIISPLYADLLL
+2714 D
-2729 RLCSVIKKD
+2729 
-2738 TPTTLVFLKSQLET
+2738 
-2752 SFLNYFPCI
+2752 
-2761 SQKVDKVWHEMIHEV
+2761 
-2776 YRSISRCDLPVIPT
+2776 
-2790 VHAVSVESSHLSLQ
+2790 
-2804 KYTVTWC
+2804 
-2811 SPSDPHSADCP
+2811 
-2822 YFSTD
+2822 
-2827 DHEGIFEILDDIAMK
+2827 
-2842 LVPNTCKVNEI
+2842 
-2853 KKTFKSAGVNVT
+2853 
-2865 EVSPSTVIN
+2865 
-2874 FLKQR
+2874 
-2879 SLNDPSET
+2879 
-2887 TSGLPLPIS
+2887 
-2896 QTLIKNKRRC
+2896 
-2906 SKLLSFCLTNANEKN
+2906 
-2921 VHYLNGLPLLLTE
+2921 
-2934 DQVLRVFDSKSPKL
+2934 
-2948 ISRFSS
+2948 
-2954 LFQGHHKLFADN
+2954 
-2966 EVIRNHIQILQKGN
+2966 
-2980 YIKGL
+2980 
-2985 TIAMAAQYLKGKLEQ
+2985 
-3000 LLSQSLPDQRCQLY
+3000 
-3014 KAETETVKWLKTLW
+3014 
-3028 SFFEDQEQFYQNENM
+3028 
-3043 NVYSEIKKHFDDS
+3043 
-3056 PILPVICPSQN
+3056 
-3067 NTHFLQTMGNVS
+3067 
-3079 KVILKPDEKIA
+3079 
-3090 SILLKLGFMKLNIS
+3090 
-3104 FFIDFKDLLF
+3104 FFIGLILEFRL
-3114 KYMNPELLQTRD
+3114 KYMNPELLQTGD
-3126 SSAVLEEVCHV
+3126 SSAVLEEVYHV
-3137 PHSQFEKL
+3137 PHSQFEEL

-3160 IRDSNKRS
+3160 IRDSKKKS
-3168 RHVGMLKSLPLFES
+3168 VHVGMLKSLPLFES
-3182 ITGKK
+3182 ITGKR
-3187 ERIDLHRM
+3187 ERIDLQRM
-3195 IFILNTE
+3195 IFILNSK
-3202 HQNDFPNLY
+3202 HQNDFPNMY

-3216 DCIFL
+3216 DSIFL
-3221 KHSWI
+3221 KNTLV
-3226 NLELSE
+3226 NLVLAECLN
-3232 ILSIRI
+3232 IQI

-3244 CVRFILPSVHIMKE
+3244 CVQFILPSVYTMKE
-3258 AKLLDFMRL
+3258 AKLLDLMWF
-3267 LVKFRPVDC
+3267 LVELGSVDP
-3276 RIVSALRDVRFIRD
+3276 RIVSALRNVKFIRD

-3301 YDYSVPLYRVMLPK
+3301 YDDSVSLYSAMLPK
-3315 ERFVPKKFWDN
+3315 ERFVPEKFWEN
-3326 FQGKLIEAH
+3326 FQGKQTKAH
-3335 HLLKD
+3335 RLLKG
-3340 LGLKHEVSDEQ
+3340 LGLKHEVSDEE
-3351 IIQFSKQIESETRGN
+3351 IIQFAKQIESETRGS

-3371 LKERSNLL
+3371 LKKRSKLL
-3379 FRIVLSKSNH
+3379 LKSVLSKSID

-3394 LNRVANIKF
+3394 LNIVANIKF
-3403 IFPVQIQKTLCDYHK
+3403 IFPMQIQQKLCDYHK
-3418 AFAQEREVV
+3418 AFSQEREVV

-3432 LINRDSDH
+3432 LIGRDNDH

-3447 MPILPSEH
+3447 MPILPSELC
-3455 FSPHLIM
+3455 SSHLI
-3462 KLKDVGALETPPL
+3462 KKITDVGALETPTL
-3475 GQIAANLKNICT
+3475 GQIAANLKNICM

-3499 NKVFSKSYAYLQ
+3499 NTIFSKSYAYLQ

-3525 ILVENRTKLVKAKQT
+3525 ILVENRTKLVKSKQT
-3540 ALVIND
+3540 ALVLHD

-3558 SKYMKYE
+3558 SNYMKFE
-3565 DFFRKIGVK
+3565 DFFKKIGVK
-3574 ERPTVNQYITVLQE
+3574 ERPTVNQLITVLQE
-3588 IYSDSSDKE
+3588 IYSDSSDKD
-3597 SLQPNQQ
+3597 SLQANQ
-3604 KAVKRVVQQ
+3604 KITVKRVVQQ
-3613 LFCLLKEEQNKT
+3613 LFCLLKEDQNKT
-3625 SFRNNPLYLPSTD
+3625 FFQNDLLYLPSTD

-3677 LGSDHYEHQTL
+3677 LVNDHYEHLTL
-3688 LQLLPQQVRPKLLSD
+3688 LQFLPQQVRPKFLSD
-3703 VVSENLEETSV
+3703 VVSENLEGASV

-3747 DSKGGISQS
+3747 DSKGGVSQS
-3756 KAAGKCEEIFSKI
+3756 EAARKCEEIFSKI
-3769 QIICCKTLQTK
+3769 QIICCKTLQTE
-3780 LLLNHEPIEG
+3780 LLLNHEPLEG
-3790 SKFET
+3790 TKAET
-3795 DVYVKRR
+3795 DVYVK
-3802 KDGCNFYLKHNDDM
+3802 KQQDGCSFYLKHNDDM

-3841 TSSLPVLG
+3841 TSSFLVLG

-3854 DNMKDVEKT
+3854 DNMEDVEKT
-3863 LANHGIH
+3863 LSKHGIH

-3911 FSKDEFGEYFYA
+3911 FSKDESGEYFYT
-3923 IVINRLDDPLGQIR
+3923 IVINRLDDPLGQMR

-3968 ATVSTRSTFTDIERL
+3968 ATVSTGSTCTDIERL
-3983 LASRPPPNTGST
+3983 LASRPPP
-3995 CTAIKRLLASRP
+3995 
-4007 PPNTGSTCTAIEHL
+4007 
-4021 LASRPPPNTGST
+4021 
-4033 CTDIERLL
+4033 
-4041 LSRPPPKTF
+4041 KTV
-4050 FPGTFEEIKREIDR
+4050 FPGTFEEIKREIDQ
-4064 SLNEIWNMSNED
+4064 SLNEIWNMSSED
-4076 KQKAIKRLYLR
+4076 KQKALKRLYLR

-4099 AHEAFKYLQKRIE
+4099 ANEAFKYMQNRIE
-4112 ELQKGKPAH
+4112 ELQHGKTAH

-4131 DFYDTWNTEAG
+4131 DFYDTWNTEA
-4142 RHRRGRERFYQNY
+4142 RSHRRGRERFYQNY

-4183 AQCDIRAAHNDTGGD
+4183 AQCDISAAHNDTGGD
-4198 CSEWSLFKVHQ
+4198 CSEWCLFKVHQ
-4209 AVEKALIA
+4209 AVEKSLIA
-4217 AMYRRSGEHPKNCSI
+4217 AMYRRSGEHPNNCSI

-4246 TDLPNTVRQLT
+4246 TSLPNTVRQLT

-4268 PNYHQFPHIPN
+4268 PNFHPLPHIPN
-4279 KQFSVD
+4279 KQFSFD